1 VNHALASWA
10 VNVVALLVA
19 DLVIAGMRIDH
30 WYVAVIA
37 GAVFGLVNWL
47 VKPVVTL
54 LALPAII
61 LTLGIALFFVNLLML
76 ALTAWLV
83 AGFDLTGFWPAV
95 GATVVVW
102 VVNAAL
108 TSFFGLDERW
118 DGDGRLS
125 GNRR

>member
-19 DLVIAGMRIDH
+19 DLVIGGMRIEH
-30 WYVAVIA
+30 WYVAVA
-37 GAVFGLVNWL
+37 AAAVFGLVNWL

-95 GATVVVW
+95 GATLVVW

-108 TSFFGLDERW
+108 TSFFGLEDR
-118 DGDGRLS
+118 
-125 GNRR
+125 

>member
-19 DLVIAGMRIDH
+19 DLVIGGMRIDH

-83 AGFDLTGFWPAV
+83 TGFDLTGFWPAV
-95 GATVVVW
+95 GATLVVW

-108 TSFFGLDERW
+108 TSFFGLEDR
-118 DGDGRLS
+118 
-125 GNRR
+125 

>member
-19 DLVIAGMRIDH
+19 DLVIGGMRIDH

-61 LTLGIALFFVNLLML
+61 LTLGVALFFVNLLML

-83 AGFDLTGFWPAV
+83 TGFDLTGFWPAV

-102 VVNAAL
+102 AVNAAL
-108 TSFFGLDERW
+108 TSFFGLDDRW
-118 DGDGRLS
+118 GRDERLS